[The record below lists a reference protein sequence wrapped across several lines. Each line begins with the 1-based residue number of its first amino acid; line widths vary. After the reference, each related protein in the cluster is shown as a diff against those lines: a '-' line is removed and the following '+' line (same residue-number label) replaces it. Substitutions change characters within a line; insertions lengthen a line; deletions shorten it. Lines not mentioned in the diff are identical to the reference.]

1 MYTLR
6 IIEETRE
13 DESKPFEQVIKNF
26 ELGTSY
32 RLARRGCTSMF
43 DQLLLEQ
50 PENLQNRI
58 RMFIVG
64 VNGNVFP
71 VLSKTETLQCEYFVM
86 TGNGSTFE
94 RL

>member
-13 DESKPFEQVIKNF
+13 NEGVPFEQVIKNF
-26 ELGTSY
+26 ELGNFY
-32 RLARRGCTSMF
+32 QIARRGCTSKF
-43 DQLLLEQ
+43 DELLKEQ
-50 PENLQNRI
+50 PEPLRNRI

-64 VNGNVFP
+64 VGGNAMP
-71 VLSKTETLQCEYFVM
+71 ILSKTETVQCEYFVM

>member
-26 ELGTSY
+26 ELGNFY
-32 RLARRGCTSMF
+32 QIARRGCTSKF
-43 DQLLLEQ
+43 DELLVEQ
-50 PENLQNRI
+50 PEHLRNRI

-64 VNGNVFP
+64 AGCNAMP
-71 VLSKTETLQCEYFVM
+71 ILSKTEFVQCEYFVM